1 MEQCLRIER
10 KPIHIM
16 DIYGCIH
23 MRNRS
28 SFEYIDFVLRRDGSC
43 FSSWDLLKFEV
54 IDTII
59 RKQTSNHKT
68 STWKRGR
75 ERERDSRTNK
85 QSQMRERERETEKWS
100 KTRQQTI
107 ESCHRHHHHHHHH
120 HSLLSSD
127 HLFDVS
133 RLICSHDRHIH
144 RCVVWFWS

>member
-85 QSQMRERERETEKWS
+85 QSQMRKRERERQRKEENQDNKRPNHVIIVVITLTPFS
-100 KTRQQTI
+100 
-107 ESCHRHHHHHHHH
+107 
-120 HSLLSSD
+120 SLVRD